1 MEVWHLFI
9 AASLVGFFNGISP
22 SGITLL
28 VLSLKNQKNIV
39 SALGVSASFFIIFV
53 VLGSLVYFGLATWLQ
68 NILPKDS
75 TVDHILELILAVIL
89 FYFGVKLTLKKKEHK
104 EMTEVKEE
112 TEVTFA
118 GVFIASS
125 TVAILEFPL
134 SLPYF
139 AMLQQ
144 IHQARVSLENELI
157 ALAIF
162 NVFHVVPL
170 LFLTFVSIFVPD
182 SYRWIFDWL
191 RTKIMVFGIY
201 LVKFFL
207 ITVSLI
213 GLIDGIGHLVGHP
226 VLPF

>member
-1 MEVWHLFI
+1 MEVGYLFV

-22 SGITLL
+22 TGITLL
-28 VLSLKNQKNIV
+28 LLSLKNQKNMV
-39 SALGVSASFFIIFV
+39 PVLGVSASFFTVFV
-53 VLGSLVYFGLATWLQ
+53 VLGGLVYFGLATWLQ

-75 TVDHILELILAVIL
+75 TVDHVLELILAVAL
-89 FYFGVKLTLKKKEHK
+89 FYLGVKIKLKTEDQK
-104 EMTEVKEE
+104 EMTQI
-112 TEVTFA
+112 TFG

-125 TVAILEFPL
+125 TVAVLEFPL

-144 IHQARVSLENELI
+144 IHQARVSLGNELI
-157 ALAIF
+157 AIAIF

-170 LFLTFVSIFVPD
+170 LLLTFVSMLIPD

-191 RTKIMVFGIY
+191 RLKIMVLGIY
-201 LVKFFL
+201 LVKFLL
-207 ITVSLI
+207 IAVSLI
-213 GLIDGIGHLVGHP
+213 SLLDGIGHLVGHP

>member
-1 MEVWHLFI
+1 MEVWYLFV

-22 SGITLL
+22 TGITLL

-39 SALGVSASFFIIFV
+39 PALGVSASFFIVFV
-53 VLGSLVYFGLATWLQ
+53 VLGGFVYFGLATWLQ

-75 TVDHILELILAVIL
+75 TVDHILELILAVAL
-89 FYFGVKLTLKKKEHK
+89 FYFGVTIKMKADEPKEI
-104 EMTEVKEE
+104 TQI
-112 TEVTFA
+112 TFV

-144 IHQARVSLENELI
+144 IHQARVSLENTLI
-157 ALAIF
+157 ALTIF

-170 LFLTFVSIFVPD
+170 LLLTLASLFIPE
-182 SYRWIFDWL
+182 SYRWVFDWL
-191 RTKIMVFGIY
+191 RLKIMVLGIY
-201 LVKFFL
+201 LVKFLLIFL
-207 ITVSLI
+207 SLI

>member
-1 MEVWHLFI
+1 MEVWYLFL
-9 AASLVGFFNGISP
+9 AASLVGFLNGISP
-22 SGITLL
+22 TGITLL

-39 SALGVSASFFIIFV
+39 PALGVSASFFIVFV
-53 VLGSLVYFGLATWLQ
+53 VLGGFVYFGLATWLQ

-75 TVDHILELILAVIL
+75 TIDHILELILAVAL
-89 FYFGVKLTLKKKEHK
+89 FYFGVTIKMKADEPKEI
-104 EMTEVKEE
+104 TQI
-112 TEVTFA
+112 TFV

-144 IHQARVSLENELI
+144 IHQARVSLENTLI
-157 ALAIF
+157 ALTIF

-170 LFLTFVSIFVPD
+170 LLLTLASLFIPE
-182 SYRWIFDWL
+182 SYRWVFDWL
-191 RTKIMVFGIY
+191 RLKIMVLGIY
-201 LVKFFL
+201 LVKFLLIFL
-207 ITVSLI
+207 SLI
-213 GLIDGIGHLVGHP
+213 GLIDGVGHLMGHP

>member
-1 MEVWHLFI
+1 MEVWYLFL
-9 AASLVGFFNGISP
+9 AASLVGFLNGISP
-22 SGITLL
+22 TGITLL

-39 SALGVSASFFIIFV
+39 PALGVSASFFIVFV
-53 VLGSLVYFGLATWLQ
+53 VLGGFVYFGLATWLQ

-75 TVDHILELILAVIL
+75 TVDHILELILAVAL
-89 FYFGVKLTLKKKEHK
+89 FYFGVTIKMKADEPKEI
-104 EMTEVKEE
+104 TQI
-112 TEVTFA
+112 TFG

-144 IHQARVSLENELI
+144 IHQARVSLENTLI
-157 ALAIF
+157 ALTIF

-170 LFLTFVSIFVPD
+170 LLLTLASLFIPE
-182 SYRWIFDWL
+182 SYRWVFDWL
-191 RTKIMVFGIY
+191 RLKIMVLGIY
-201 LVKFFL
+201 LVKFLLIFL
-207 ITVSLI
+207 SLI
-213 GLIDGIGHLVGHP
+213 GLIDGVGHLMGHP

>member
-1 MEVWHLFI
+1 MEVWYLFL
-9 AASLVGFFNGISP
+9 AASLVGFLNGISP
-22 SGITLL
+22 TGITLL

-39 SALGVSASFFIIFV
+39 PALGVSASFFIVFV
-53 VLGSLVYFGLATWLQ
+53 VLGGFVYFGLATWLQ

-75 TVDHILELILAVIL
+75 TVDHILELILAVAL
-89 FYFGVKLTLKKKEHK
+89 FYFGVTIKMKADEPKEI
-104 EMTEVKEE
+104 TQI
-112 TEVTFA
+112 TFG

-144 IHQARVSLENELI
+144 IHQARVSLENTLI
-157 ALAIF
+157 ALTIF

-170 LFLTFVSIFVPD
+170 LLLTLASLFIPE
-182 SYRWIFDWL
+182 SYSWVFDWL
-191 RTKIMVFGIY
+191 RLKIMVLGIY
-201 LVKFFL
+201 LVKFLLIFL
-207 ITVSLI
+207 SLI
-213 GLIDGIGHLVGHP
+213 GLIDGVGHLMGHP

>member
-1 MEVWHLFI
+1 MEVWYLFL
-9 AASLVGFFNGISP
+9 AASLVGFLNGISP
-22 SGITLL
+22 TGITLL

-39 SALGVSASFFIIFV
+39 PALGVSASFFIVFV
-53 VLGSLVYFGLATWLQ
+53 VLGGFVYFGLATWLQ

-75 TVDHILELILAVIL
+75 TVDHILELILAVAL
-89 FYFGVKLTLKKKEHK
+89 FYFGVTIKMKADEPKEI
-104 EMTEVKEE
+104 TQI
-112 TEVTFA
+112 TFV

-144 IHQARVSLENELI
+144 IHQARVSLENTLI
-157 ALAIF
+157 ALSIF

-170 LFLTFVSIFVPD
+170 LLLTLASLFIPE
-182 SYRWIFDWL
+182 SYRWVFDWL
-191 RTKIMVFGIY
+191 RLKIMVLGIY
-201 LVKFFL
+201 LVKFLLIFL
-207 ITVSLI
+207 SLI
-213 GLIDGIGHLVGHP
+213 GLIDGVGHLMGHP

>member
-1 MEVWHLFI
+1 MEVWYLFL
-9 AASLVGFFNGISP
+9 AASLVGFLNGISP
-22 SGITLL
+22 TGITLL

-39 SALGVSASFFIIFV
+39 PALGVSASFFIVFV
-53 VLGSLVYFGLATWLQ
+53 VLGGFVYFGLATWLQ

-75 TVDHILELILAVIL
+75 TVDHILELILAVAL
-89 FYFGVKLTLKKKEHK
+89 FYFGVTIKMKADEPKEI
-104 EMTEVKEE
+104 TQI
-112 TEVTFA
+112 TFV

-144 IHQARVSLENELI
+144 IHQARVSLENTLI
-157 ALAIF
+157 ALTIF

-170 LFLTFVSIFVPD
+170 LLLTLASLFIPE
-182 SYRWIFDWL
+182 SYRWVFDWL
-191 RTKIMVFGIY
+191 RLKIMVLGIY
-201 LVKFFL
+201 LVKFLLIFL
-207 ITVSLI
+207 SLI
-213 GLIDGIGHLVGHP
+213 GLIDGVGHLMGHP

>member
-1 MEVWHLFI
+1 MEVWYLFL

-22 SGITLL
+22 TGITLL

-39 SALGVSASFFIIFV
+39 PALGVSASFFIVFV
-53 VLGSLVYFGLATWLQ
+53 VLGGFVYFGLATWLQ

-75 TVDHILELILAVIL
+75 TVDHILELILAVAL
-89 FYFGVKLTLKKKEHK
+89 FYFGVTIKMKADEPKEI
-104 EMTEVKEE
+104 TQI
-112 TEVTFA
+112 TFV

-144 IHQARVSLENELI
+144 IHQARVSLENTLI
-157 ALAIF
+157 ALTIF

-170 LFLTFVSIFVPD
+170 LLLTLASLFIPE
-182 SYRWIFDWL
+182 SYRWVFDWL
-191 RTKIMVFGIY
+191 RLKIMVLGIY
-201 LVKFFL
+201 LVKFLLIFL
-207 ITVSLI
+207 SLI
-213 GLIDGIGHLVGHP
+213 GLIDGVGHLMGHP

>member
-1 MEVWHLFI
+1 MLPRRQHV
-9 AASLVGFFNGISP
+9 P
-22 SGITLL
+22 
-28 VLSLKNQKNIV
+28 K
-39 SALGVSASFFIIFV
+39 
-53 VLGSLVYFGLATWLQ
+53 YFSKAHDWLQ

-89 FYFGVKLTLKKKEHK
+89 FYFGIKLTLKKNEHK
-104 EMTEVKEE
+104 EM

-144 IHQARVSLENELI
+144 IHQARVSLENTLI
-157 ALAIF
+157 ALTIF

-170 LFLTFVSIFVPD
+170 LLLTFASLFIPE
-182 SYRWIFDWL
+182 SYRWVFDWL
-191 RTKIMVFGIY
+191 RVKIMVLGIY
-201 LVKFFL
+201 LVKFLLIFL
-207 ITVSLI
+207 SLI
-213 GLIDGIGHLVGHP
+213 GLIDGVGHLMGHP
-226 VLPF
+226 ILPF

>member
-1 MEVWHLFI
+1 MEVWHLFV

-22 SGITLL
+22 TGITLL

-39 SALGVSASFFIIFV
+39 PALGVSASFFIVFV
-53 VLGSLVYFGLATWLQ
+53 VLGSLVYFGLATWVQ

-75 TVDHILELILAVIL
+75 TIDHILELILAVIL
-89 FYFGVKLTLKKKEHK
+89 FYFGIKLTLKKNEHK
-104 EMTEVKEE
+104 EM

-118 GVFIASS
+118 GVFITSS

-170 LFLTFVSIFVPD
+170 LFLTFVSIFIPD

-191 RTKIMVFGIY
+191 RVKIMVFGIY
-201 LVKFFL
+201 LVKVFL

>member
-1 MEVWHLFI
+1 MEVWYLFV
-9 AASLVGFFNGISP
+9 AASLVGFINGISP
-22 SGITLL
+22 TGITLL
-28 VLSLKNQKNIV
+28 VLSLKNQKNMV
-39 SALGVSASFFIIFV
+39 PSMGVSAAFFTVFV
-53 VLGSLVYFGLATWLQ
+53 VLGGLVYFGLATWLQ
-68 NILPKDS
+68 SILPKDS
-75 TVDHILELILAVIL
+75 TVDHVLELMLAVAL
-89 FYFGVKLTLKKKEHK
+89 FYFGLTIKMKADDGKQ
-104 EMTEVKEE
+104 MTQI
-112 TEVTFA
+112 TFK

-144 IHQARVSLENELI
+144 IHQARVSLGNEWI

-170 LFLTFVSIFVPD
+170 LLLTFAFLFIPD

-191 RTKIMVFGIY
+191 RLKMMVLGIY
-201 LVKFFL
+201 LVKFLL
-207 ITVSLI
+207 IFVSLI
-213 GLIDGIGHLVGHP
+213 GLIDGVGHLIGHP